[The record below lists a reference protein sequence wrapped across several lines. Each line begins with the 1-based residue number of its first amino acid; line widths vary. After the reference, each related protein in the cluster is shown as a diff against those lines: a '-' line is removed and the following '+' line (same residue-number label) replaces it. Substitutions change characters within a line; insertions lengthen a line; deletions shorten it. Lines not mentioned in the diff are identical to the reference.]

1 MTITEARTILQN
13 HLPAHHNADV
23 RYAGSVV
30 NYALRQNLE
39 QLWHPCKYEDWDLIH
54 DGTWVDGRW
63 YEWLDK
69 YNNREVARMKSDM
82 QDHFYP
88 QTKVIKEEDVIA
100 FRETHYNY
108 CKRKAEEEGREFPG
122 DGYIDTDL

>member
-1 MTITEARTILQN
+1 MTISEARNILQN
-13 HLPAHHNADV
+13 NLPAHPNTDV
-23 RYAGSVV
+23 RYAGAVV
-30 NYALRQNLE
+30 NYALRQNLD
-39 QLWHPCKYEDWDLIH
+39 QPWHPCKYEDWELIH

-82 QDHFYP
+82 QDHFFP

-100 FRETHYNY
+100 FRETLYNY
-108 CKRKAEEEGREFPG
+108 HKRKAEKEGREFPN
-122 DGYIDTDL
+122 GYIDTDL